1 MRFLLC
7 FKKRFCCSTLIYQ
20 TFNWKQIQAIW
31 YVPWCYNY
39 FHPYQ
44 GLDQSNFFSFNQ
56 GKVFFFSIYLIP
68 TYKNGSTR
76 KKKQCYNW
84 FTIFYMLIKE
94 QLSPIAF
101 FTEWISIGLKNV
113 WLLLFIVDN
122 ISSKLSKITLRFQH
136 SSSIFSSLGKS
147 PNLPLPSSSSTTLTN
162 FFLEGCLL
170 IQWKLYL
177 IWKLK

>member
-1 MRFLLC
+1 MVLQFLSSLSRIRSKQFLFIQSEKSFLL
-7 FKKRFCCSTLIYQ
+7 FNLFNTYLQKRF
-20 TFNWKQIQAIW
+20 
-31 YVPWCYNY
+31 
-39 FHPYQ
+39 
-44 GLDQSNFFSFNQ
+44 NQ
-56 GKVFFFSIYLIP
+56 
-68 TYKNGSTR
+68 

-84 FTIFYMLIKE
+84 FTIFYMRIKE
-94 QLSPIAF
+94 QLSPMTF
-101 FTEWISIGLKNV
+101 FTEWISTGFKNV

-122 ISSKLSKITLRFQH
+122 ISSKLSKITLRFQN

-177 IWKLK
+177 IWKLN

>member
-1 MRFLLC
+1 MVLQFLSSLSRIRSKQFLFIQSEKSFLL
-7 FKKRFCCSTLIYQ
+7 FNLFNTYLQKRF
-20 TFNWKQIQAIW
+20 
-31 YVPWCYNY
+31 
-39 FHPYQ
+39 
-44 GLDQSNFFSFNQ
+44 NQ
-56 GKVFFFSIYLIP
+56 
-68 TYKNGSTR
+68 

-84 FTIFYMLIKE
+84 FTIFYMRIKE
-94 QLSPIAF
+94 QLSPMTF
-101 FTEWISIGLKNV
+101 FTEWISIGFKNV

-177 IWKLK
+177 IWKLN

>member
-1 MRFLLC
+1 MVLQFLSSLSRIRSKQFLFIQSEKSFLL
-7 FKKRFCCSTLIYQ
+7 FNLFNTYLQKRF
-20 TFNWKQIQAIW
+20 
-31 YVPWCYNY
+31 
-39 FHPYQ
+39 
-44 GLDQSNFFSFNQ
+44 NQ
-56 GKVFFFSIYLIP
+56 
-68 TYKNGSTR
+68 

-84 FTIFYMLIKE
+84 FTIFYMRIKE
-94 QLSPIAF
+94 QLSPMTF

>member
-1 MRFLLC
+1 MVLKFLSSLSRIRSKQFLFIQSEKSFLL
-7 FKKRFCCSTLIYQ
+7 FNLFNTYLQKRF
-20 TFNWKQIQAIW
+20 
-31 YVPWCYNY
+31 
-39 FHPYQ
+39 
-44 GLDQSNFFSFNQ
+44 NQ
-56 GKVFFFSIYLIP
+56 
-68 TYKNGSTR
+68 

-84 FTIFYMLIKE
+84 FTIFYMRIKE
-94 QLSPIAF
+94 QLSPMTF
-101 FTEWISIGLKNV
+101 FTEWISIGFKNV

-122 ISSKLSKITLRFQH
+122 ISSKLSKITLRFQN

-177 IWKLK
+177 IWKLN

>member
-1 MRFLLC
+1 MVLQFLSSLSRIRSKQFLFIQSEKSFLL
-7 FKKRFCCSTLIYQ
+7 
-20 TFNWKQIQAIW
+20 FNLFNTYLQKW
-31 YVPWCYNY
+31 
-39 FHPYQ
+39 
-44 GLDQSNFFSFNQ
+44 FNQ
-56 GKVFFFSIYLIP
+56 
-68 TYKNGSTR
+68 

-84 FTIFYMLIKE
+84 FTIFYMRIKE
-94 QLSPIAF
+94 QLSPMTF
-101 FTEWISIGLKNV
+101 FTEWISIGFKNV

-122 ISSKLSKITLRFQH
+122 ISSKLSKITLRFQN

-177 IWKLK
+177 IWKLN

>member
-1 MRFLLC
+1 MR
-7 FKKRFCCSTLIYQ
+7 
-20 TFNWKQIQAIW
+20 
-31 YVPWCYNY
+31 
-39 FHPYQ
+39 
-44 GLDQSNFFSFNQ
+44 
-56 GKVFFFSIYLIP
+56 
-68 TYKNGSTR
+68 
-76 KKKQCYNW
+76 
-84 FTIFYMLIKE
+84 IKE

-147 PNLPLPSSSSTTLTN
+147 PNLPLSSSSSTTLTN

-170 IQWKLYL
+170 IQ
-177 IWKLK
+177 

>member
-1 MRFLLC
+1 MVLQFLSSLSRIRSKQFLFIQSEKSFLL
-7 FKKRFCCSTLIYQ
+7 FNLFNTYLQKRF
-20 TFNWKQIQAIW
+20 
-31 YVPWCYNY
+31 
-39 FHPYQ
+39 
-44 GLDQSNFFSFNQ
+44 NQ
-56 GKVFFFSIYLIP
+56 
-68 TYKNGSTR
+68 

-84 FTIFYMLIKE
+84 FTIFYMRINE
-94 QLSPIAF
+94 QLSPMTF
-101 FTEWISIGLKNV
+101 FTEWISIGFKNV

-122 ISSKLSKITLRFQH
+122 ISSKLSKITLRFQN

-177 IWKLK
+177 IWKLN

>member
-1 MRFLLC
+1 MVLQFLSSLSRIRSKQFLFIQSEKSFLL
-7 FKKRFCCSTLIYQ
+7 FNLFNTYLQKRF
-20 TFNWKQIQAIW
+20 
-31 YVPWCYNY
+31 
-39 FHPYQ
+39 
-44 GLDQSNFFSFNQ
+44 NQ
-56 GKVFFFSIYLIP
+56 
-68 TYKNGSTR
+68 

-84 FTIFYMLIKE
+84 FTIFYMRIEE
-94 QLSPIAF
+94 QLSPMTF
-101 FTEWISIGLKNV
+101 FTEWISIGFKNV

-122 ISSKLSKITLRFQH
+122 ISSKLSKITLRFQN

-177 IWKLK
+177 IWKLN

>member
-1 MRFLLC
+1 MVLQFLSSLPRIRSKQFLFIQSGKSFLL
-7 FKKRFCCSTLIYQ
+7 FNLFNTYLQKRF
-20 TFNWKQIQAIW
+20 
-31 YVPWCYNY
+31 
-39 FHPYQ
+39 
-44 GLDQSNFFSFNQ
+44 NQ
-56 GKVFFFSIYLIP
+56 
-68 TYKNGSTR
+68 

-84 FTIFYMLIKE
+84 FTIFYMRIKE
-94 QLSPIAF
+94 QLSPMTF
-101 FTEWISIGLKNV
+101 FTEWISIGFKNV

>member
-1 MRFLLC
+1 MVLQFLSSLSRIRSKQFLFIQSEKSFLL
-7 FKKRFCCSTLIYQ
+7 FNLFNTYLQKRF
-20 TFNWKQIQAIW
+20 
-31 YVPWCYNY
+31 
-39 FHPYQ
+39 
-44 GLDQSNFFSFNQ
+44 NQ
-56 GKVFFFSIYLIP
+56 
-68 TYKNGSTR
+68 

-84 FTIFYMLIKE
+84 FTIFYMRIKE
-94 QLSPIAF
+94 QLSPMTF
-101 FTEWISIGLKNV
+101 FTEWISIGFKNV

>member
-1 MRFLLC
+1 
-7 FKKRFCCSTLIYQ
+7 
-20 TFNWKQIQAIW
+20 
-31 YVPWCYNY
+31 
-39 FHPYQ
+39 
-44 GLDQSNFFSFNQ
+44 
-56 GKVFFFSIYLIP
+56 
-68 TYKNGSTR
+68 
-76 KKKQCYNW
+76 
-84 FTIFYMLIKE
+84 MLIKE

-147 PNLPLPSSSSTTLTN
+147 PNLPLPSGSSTTLTN

-170 IQWKLYL
+170 IQ
-177 IWKLK
+177 

>member
-1 MRFLLC
+1 MVLQFLSSLSRIRSKQFLFIQSEKSFLL
-7 FKKRFCCSTLIYQ
+7 FNLFNTYLQKRF
-20 TFNWKQIQAIW
+20 
-31 YVPWCYNY
+31 
-39 FHPYQ
+39 
-44 GLDQSNFFSFNQ
+44 NQ
-56 GKVFFFSIYLIP
+56 
-68 TYKNGSTR
+68 

-84 FTIFYMLIKE
+84 FTIFYMRIKE
-94 QLSPIAF
+94 QLSPMTF
-101 FTEWISIGLKNV
+101 FTEWISIGFENV

-122 ISSKLSKITLRFQH
+122 ISSKLSKITLRFQN

-177 IWKLK
+177 IWKLN

>member
-1 MRFLLC
+1 MVLQFLSSLSRIRSKQFLFIQSEKSFLL
-7 FKKRFCCSTLIYQ
+7 FNLFNTYLQKRF
-20 TFNWKQIQAIW
+20 
-31 YVPWCYNY
+31 
-39 FHPYQ
+39 
-44 GLDQSNFFSFNQ
+44 NQ
-56 GKVFFFSIYLIP
+56 
-68 TYKNGSTR
+68 

-84 FTIFYMLIKE
+84 FTIFYMRIKE
-94 QLSPIAF
+94 QLSPMTF
-101 FTEWISIGLKNV
+101 FTEWISIGFKNV

-122 ISSKLSKITLRFQH
+122 ISSKLSKITLRFQN

-177 IWKLK
+177 IWKLN

>member
-1 MRFLLC
+1 MVLQFLSSLSRIRSKQFLFIQSEKSFLL
-7 FKKRFCCSTLIYQ
+7 FNLFNTYLQKRF
-20 TFNWKQIQAIW
+20 
-31 YVPWCYNY
+31 
-39 FHPYQ
+39 
-44 GLDQSNFFSFNQ
+44 NQ
-56 GKVFFFSIYLIP
+56 
-68 TYKNGSTR
+68 

-84 FTIFYMLIKE
+84 FTIFYMRIKE
-94 QLSPIAF
+94 QLSPMTF
-101 FTEWISIGLKNV
+101 FTEWISIGFKNV

-122 ISSKLSKITLRFQH
+122 ISSKLSKITLRFQN